1 MDINSSLFNF
11 GVSGILEVLD
21 LSDNPEVEFDR
32 GSIDESSGINLD
44 GSDLLFDSELPFSEN
59 SFNLALSV
67 SGNDADL
74 ELD

>member
-1 MDINSSLFNF
+1 VDINSSLFNF

-21 LSDNPEVEFDR
+21 FSDNPEVEFDSC
-32 GSIDESSGINLD
+32 SIDESSGINLD

-59 SFNLALSV
+59 GSNLALSV